1 MIVQLLVLCIVAI
14 ETSIQIHV
22 TVSSVGST
30 GFWVGVFVTGV
41 SDRLGKV
48 S

>member
-22 TVSSVGST
+22 TVMFLSLDREMATHSSI
-30 GFWVGVFVTGV
+30 
-41 SDRLGKV
+41 LA
-48 S
+48 